1 MDPPV
6 VPRAR
11 LDGWQCIDETTERAF
26 TAGFV
31 SVDAS
36 TVRYERD
43 ATEPRVRSAS
53 RVACGSARRPRRTRP
68 SPRSSSAERAR
79 GSATAS
85 QSATSRTSNTAATER
100 SRSTIRRRRARRS
113 RRSAASQASAPG
125 TDVYRSRRYSR
136 SGRPASIYSAG
147 ARTPSTRRRTRPE
160 RARATRVENCWG
172 SFAGWSH
179 PTTAAKRSYKRLRP
193 ANTEPRPR
201 PSRSATPR
209 RDTRS
214 RRSIRRT
221 SGAEVRR
228 RTARQTPRTGRHRSR
243 WPPARS
249 A

>member
-43 ATEPRVRSAS
+43 ATEPPRPFCFAS
-53 RVACGSARRPRRTRP
+53 RLRIRP
-68 SPRSSSAERAR
+68 
-79 GSATAS
+79 ATAPNP
-85 QSATSRTSNTAATER
+85 ALTALVE
-100 SRSTIRRRRARRS
+100 RRARSGFRDRLAERDIEDIEHRGDREIAVDDPKAS
-113 RRSAASQASAPG
+113 RATLSTFRGVTGVGSG
-125 TDVYRSRRYSR
+125 DRRVPVEALLA